1 MKNRRNLYLHVIP
14 AFVLGFGLGGVSIHY
29 AAAEGAFGIAS
40 VKQIGSALVE
50 MQKNVD
56 DLQKNMGT
64 LKAAKD
70 QLGALPTEGGTG
82 ILKKAIPG
90 MGQ

>member
-1 MKNRRNLYLHVIP
+1 M
-14 AFVLGFGLGGVSIHY
+14 
-29 AAAEGAFGIAS
+29 AS

-50 MQKNVD
+50 MQKNVV

-70 QLGALPTEGGTG
+70 QLAALPTEGGTD

>member
-1 MKNRRNLYLHVIP
+1 MKNGRDLYLHVVS
-14 AFVLGFGLGGVSIHY
+14 AFVL
-29 AAAEGAFGIAS
+29 AFGMAS

-64 LKAAKD
+64 LKAVKD
-70 QLGALPTEGGTG
+70 QLAALPAEGGAG
-82 ILKKAIPG
+82 ILKKALPG